1 MPRYAYVGD
10 DLLVVS
16 GNGGEIMV
24 FKHSGSAVTP
34 TLVATPSI
42 IPASSS
48 MPSITLNPTPSPTI
62 NTKYDLNNDGLVDLR
77 YVITLIVAIFN

>member
-1 MPRYAYVGD
+1 MSNGSSNTSKGGAYSEGILPRYAYVGD
-10 DLLVVS
+10 GLLVVI

-42 IPASSS
+42 IPAPSS
-48 MPSITLNPTPSPTI
+48 MPSII
-62 NTKYDLNNDGLVDLR
+62 
-77 YVITLIVAIFN
+77 